1 MRAFRGKIAQG
12 GDVRMRT
19 CFLAILVA
27 GWLAAVTGCF
37 IPMYSADPARRA
49 QQLIFTSEDLRTF
62 LDEWERIWFLDQP
75 SHMTPLR
82 THGGII

>member
-1 MRAFRGKIAQG
+1 MRKMIMA
-12 GDVRMRT
+12 
-19 CFLAILVA
+19 LVA
-27 GWLAAVTGCF
+27 AAWMTTSSGCF
-37 IPMYSADPARRA
+37 IPIYSADPARRA

-75 SHMTPLR
+75 SHLKPLR

>member
-1 MRAFRGKIAQG
+1 MRNLL
-12 GDVRMRT
+12 
-19 CFLAILVA
+19 LALVTV
-27 GWLAAVTGCF
+27 GWLSVATGCF

-75 SHMTPLR
+75 SHMKPLR